1 MASIWDVPNATA
13 PATYDP
19 KPLTDVSGQV
29 GGARAMGMP
38 GGPIQSAGG
47 YGVVGGVPYG
57 LQLQMER
64 AEMDDRWQL
73 DPASGAKLRAATA
86 AALGR

>member
-1 MASIWDVPNATA
+1 MASIWDVPNATVA
-13 PATYDP
+13 ATYDVAP
-19 KPLTDVSGQV
+19 RVDVSGLP
-29 GGARAMGMP
+29 GGERAMGLP

-57 LQLQMER
+57 LQLQTER
-64 AEMDDRWQL
+64 AEQDDRWTL
-73 DPASGAKLRAATA
+73 DPASGAKLRAATD